1 LRAPPRRLLIAAQLI
16 AAALLLYFVG
26 REIARQWAAFR
37 TEPLTIDVDGAAL
50 VFSALIVIATYAL
63 LIQVWRMLIA
73 GSGASLRFWS
83 AVRIFTISGLWRWVP
98 GKVWS
103 IGAMGAMSHREGVPP
118 VAAAGAAILGT
129 VLNIATGLA
138 ITLLLAWRWLG
149 AWNADAQP
157 AAVVLLVAGVVGVLA
172 LPYTLPKLGALAAR
186 VTGKSVELRAPPP
199 WALGVA
205 VLGNLISW
213 VLYGLAFQWLV
224 RAVLGD
230 ALGDA
235 SQYIVVFA
243 ASYVIGYLFLIAPGG
258 VGPREG
264 VMIMLLTSFH
274 LATAKEA
281 ALIAVTS
288 RVWLTILETVPGLL
302 FLAHEAARGR
312 RNELPPDVPKTG

>member
-1 LRAPPRRLLIAAQLI
+1 LRAPPRKLLIVAQLI
-16 AAALLLYFVG
+16 GAALLLYFVG

-37 TEPLTIDVDGAAL
+37 AEPLTVDVDGTAL
-50 VFSALIVIATYAL
+50 LISALIVIATYAL

-73 GSGASLRFWS
+73 ASGASLRFWR
-83 AVRIFTISGLWRWVP
+83 AVRIFTVSSLWRWVP

-103 IGAMGAMSHREGVPP
+103 VGAMGAMAHRDGVPP

-149 AWNADAQP
+149 EWNPDAQP
-157 AAVVLLVAGVVGVLA
+157 AAIVLLVAGIVGILA
-172 LPYTLPKLGALAAR
+172 LPYALPKLGALAAR
-186 VTGKSVELRAPPP
+186 VTGKTVELRAPPP
-199 WALGVA
+199 WALAVA
-205 VLGNLISW
+205 VIGNLISW
-213 VLYGLAFQWLV
+213 ALYGLAFQWLV
-224 RAVLGD
+224 RAVLGN
-230 ALGDA
+230 ASGDPT
-235 SQYIVVFA
+235 QYIVVFA

-258 VGPREG
+258 VGPREA
-264 VMIMLLTSFH
+264 VMVLLLTSFNM
-274 LATAKEA
+274 ASAKEA

-312 RNELPPDVPKTG
+312 RNQ